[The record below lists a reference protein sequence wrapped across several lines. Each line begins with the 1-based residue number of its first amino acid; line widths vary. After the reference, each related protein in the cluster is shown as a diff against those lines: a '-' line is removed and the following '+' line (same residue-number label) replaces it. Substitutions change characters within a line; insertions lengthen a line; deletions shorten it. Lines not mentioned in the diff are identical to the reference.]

1 MKKLYTKSILALILI
16 FSFSCEDI
24 NEDINANPND
34 ILISDVEDKLFL
46 TGSQLANIQ
55 LQLGHLNRISGM
67 YSGQLI
73 GFSSLYSNIYG
84 YNLSTVEAN
93 GSWNALYVGVLTNMR
108 NLQEN
113 SSNSLLVGIA
123 QIIEGHAF
131 GTAASLWGDVPY
143 SEAGNP
149 EIEDP
154 VFDGQVSV
162 YNAAIAKLDQGIQT
176 LSAAG
181 SGGLSQD
188 IIYGGD
194 KSKWI
199 AAAYTLKARFSL
211 HKKDYTGAVSA
222 ANSGIS
228 SASGDMTYNPP
239 GSQSSGDVNLFATI
253 LNGSRAG
260 DLGNSSGG
268 SESYLLQLLSNSYS
282 INRNHSKTDETA
294 RYGYYKINSSSGS
307 ANTGVIAETE
317 PQNMATYFENQL
329 ILAEAKGRSGGVS
342 SGLPH
347 LNNVRSWL
355 NSGGGL
361 NDNHITDSY
370 NYAAFDAADFD
381 SGGIENTDG
390 IDPKSA
396 FLREVIEERYVSGF
410 GMHMPFN
417 DARRLRKSD
426 SAISVPFVLVDGPGA
441 PYPER
446 MPYSYNEL
454 NSNANAPAEDPGIF
468 TKTQVNQ

>member
-1 MKKLYTKSILALILI
+1 MKNIYIKSILALLII
-16 FSFSCEDI
+16 FSFSCEDL

-34 ILISDVEDKLFL
+34 ILTTDVEDKLFL
-46 TGSQLANIQ
+46 TGAQLANIQ

-84 YNLSTVEAN
+84 YALSTVESN
-93 GSWNALYVGVLTNMR
+93 SEWFALYVGVLNNMR
-108 NLQEN
+108 LLQDN
-113 SSNSLLVGIA
+113 STNTQLVGIA

-131 GTAASLWGDVPY
+131 GTAASLWGGIPY

-154 VFDGQVSV
+154 TFDSQVSV
-162 YNAAIAKLDQGIQT
+162 YNAAIQKLNSGIST
-176 LSAAG
+176 LQSA
-181 SGGLSQD
+181 SSSSLSQD
-188 IIYGGD
+188 IIFGGNKD
-194 KSKWI
+194 KWI
-199 AAAYTLKARFSL
+199 EAAHTLVARFSL
-211 HKKDYTGAVSA
+211 HKKDYAGAISA

-228 SASGDMTYNPP
+228 SASGDMKFNPP
-239 GSQSSGDVNLFATI
+239 ATQTGDTNLFATI

-268 SESYLLQLLSNSYS
+268 QESFLLQLLSNDYS
-282 INRNHSKTDETA
+282 TNRNHAKTDETA
-294 RYGYYKINSSSGS
+294 RYGYYKINSTSGS
-307 ANTGVIAETE
+307 ANTGIIAEDE
-317 PQNMATYFENQL
+317 PQNMVTYFENEL
-329 ILAEAKGRSGGVS
+329 ILAEAKARQGSLAD
-342 SGLPH
+342 GLTH

-355 NSGGGL
+355 NSGGNL
-361 NDNHITDSY
+361 NSNHSSNSY
-370 NYAAFDAADFD
+370 KYEAFVASDFS
-381 SGGIENTDG
+381 SGGIENQDG
-390 IDPKSA
+390 VDANTA

-426 SAISVPFVLVDGPGA
+426 SAYSVPFVLVGGPNP

-446 MPYSYNEL
+446 MPYAATEL
-454 NSNANAPAEDPGIF
+454 NSNSNAPAEDPGIF
-468 TKTQVNQ
+468 TKTEVNQ